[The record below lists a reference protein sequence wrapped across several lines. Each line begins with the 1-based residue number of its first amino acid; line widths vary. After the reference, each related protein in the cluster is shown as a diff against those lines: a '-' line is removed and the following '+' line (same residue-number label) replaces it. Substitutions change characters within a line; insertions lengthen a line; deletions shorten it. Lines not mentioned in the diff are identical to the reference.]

1 MEYIIFVL
9 TIFAF
14 LALLMLKGYMDE
26 QQKKKQFI
34 KWLREH
40 YGELPKREEY
50 TPAEMEKISRYFRV
64 HQTDD
69 FQIDDI
75 TWNDLNMDKVFGQMN
90 YTYSAAGEEYLYYLL
105 RTPMQNLD
113 SVERLEQQVRYFS
126 EHKEERVK
134 YQLLFAKIGK
144 SGKYSI
150 YDYLQYLDSLGNR
163 SSRTHYLGIL
173 AMLLSVIIMFFS
185 VQIGVVLL
193 VIAISR
199 NVINYY
205 KIKKEIDPYITS
217 FGYIFRLLE
226 NVSEMEKM
234 PIDALKEELEQ
245 LRKERKCMMRFKAGA
260 YILMSPARGTSG
272 DILEIIL
279 DYLRMIF
286 HLDLIKFNSMLSE
299 VRKNIDAIDHM
310 LTITG
315 YIETVIAIGSY
326 RASKECW
333 CLPEFERN
341 GGIKAENLYHPL
353 IEEPVKNS
361 IMTTRGVLL
370 TGSNASGKSTFLK
383 TVAINAILSQTIHT
397 CLADSYRGSLF
408 RIMTSMSLRDDLA
421 SGDSYYIV
429 EIKSL
434 KRILSE
440 VQKAGNPVLCFVD
453 EVLRGTNTVERI
465 AASAQILKSLVG
477 GKVLSFAAT
486 HDIELTHLLE
496 DYYNNYHF
504 EEEIANH
511 DVVFNY
517 QLKKG
522 RATTRNA
529 IKLLEMIGY
538 DAAIIREAEGL
549 AEEFLEKGCWPGKL

>member
-1 MEYIIFVL
+1 MEYIIFAL

-14 LALLMLKGYMDE
+14 LALFMFKGYLDE
-26 QQKKKQFI
+26 QKKKKQFI
-34 KWLREH
+34 EWLREH

-50 TPAEMEKISRYFRV
+50 TPAEMEKISHYFRA
-64 HQTDD
+64 HQADG

-75 TWNDLNMDKVFGQMN
+75 TWNDLNMDKVFQQMN
-90 YTYSAAGEEYLYYLL
+90 YTYSAVGEEYLYYLL
-105 RTPMQNLD
+105 RTPMQNED
-113 SVERLEQQVRYFS
+113 SIEQLEQQVRYFA
-126 EHKEERVK
+126 EHREERVK

-163 SSRTHYLGIL
+163 SNWTHYFGIL
-173 AMLLSVIIMFFS
+173 AMLLSLIIMFFS

-193 VIAISR
+193 VVAISR
-199 NVINYY
+199 NVVNYY
-205 KIKKEIDPYITS
+205 KIKNEIDPYITS

-234 PIDALKEELEQ
+234 PITAFEEELKK
-245 LRKERKCMMRFKAGA
+245 LHKERKCMTRFKTGA
-260 YILMSPARGTSG
+260 YILMSPSRGTSG
-272 DILEIIL
+272 DLLEILL
-279 DYLRMIF
+279 DYLRMVF
-286 HLDLIKFNSMLSE
+286 HLDLIKFNNMLSE

-315 YIETVIAIGSY
+315 YIEAVIAIGAY
-326 RASKECW
+326 RASKEYW
-333 CLPEFERN
+333 CLPEFN
-341 GGIKAENLYHPL
+341 SSGSIKAENLYHPL
-353 IEEPVKNS
+353 IDVPVKNS
-361 IMTTRGVLL
+361 ISTSRGVLL

-383 TVAINAILSQTIHT
+383 TVAINAILAQTIHT
-397 CLADSYRGSLF
+397 CLADRYSGSLF
-408 RIMTSMSLRDDLA
+408 RIMTSMALRDDLS

-429 EIKSL
+429 EIKAL
-434 KRILSE
+434 KRILNE
-440 VQKAGNPVLCFVD
+440 VQKTGNPVLCFVD

-504 EEEIANH
+504 EEEIVNH

-529 IKLLEMIGY
+529 IKLLEIIGY
-538 DAAIIREAEGL
+538 DTKIIQEAESL
-549 AEEFLEKGCWPGKL
+549 AEEFLERGCWPEKL